1 MRFFNDQQYGRSGAV
16 KNGMILLIT
25 ALSDSQKCA
34 SALQEATDEATVI
47 AATLADAVRQLQEQ
61 EFSAVVIDQLLLDS
75 EPEEAEVVF
84 KHLGHAVPVYLNFA
98 LVGMSRVTRELRS
111 ALNRR
116 NREVLV
122 ARREAEQALRHELN
136 EKVTALMLSC
146 EMALQ
151 VPGLPELAEVKMQ
164 AVDTLAR
171 EMREKLG
178 VQT

>member
-1 MRFFNDQQYGRSGAV
+1 
-16 KNGMILLIT
+16 MILLIT
-25 ALSDSQKCA
+25 ALADAPRCA

-61 EFSAVVIDQLLLDS
+61 EFSAVVMDQLLLDS

-84 KHLGHAVPVYLNFA
+84 KHLGQAVPVYLNFA

-151 VPGLPELAEVKMQ
+151 VPGLPELAATKMQ
-164 AVDTLAR
+164 AVDALAR

-178 VQT
+178 VQA

>member
-1 MRFFNDQQYGRSGAV
+1 
-16 KNGMILLIT
+16 MILLIT
-25 ALSDSQKCA
+25 ALADAKRCA
-34 SALQEATDEATVI
+34 GTLQEATDEATLV
-47 AATLADAVRQLQEQ
+47 APTLSDAVRHLQEQ
-61 EFSAVVIDQLLLDS
+61 EFSAVVFDQLLLDS

-84 KHLGHAVPVYLNFA
+84 KHLGQAVPVYLNFA

-151 VPGLPELAEVKMQ
+151 VPGLPQLAATKMQ
-164 AVDTLAR
+164 TVDALAR
-171 EMREKLG
+171 EMRDKLG
-178 VQT
+178 VQA

>member
-1 MRFFNDQQYGRSGAV
+1 
-16 KNGMILLIT
+16 MILLIT
-25 ALSDSQKCA
+25 ALANAQRCA
-34 SALQEATDEATVI
+34 CALQEATDEATLI
-47 AATLADAVRQLQEQ
+47 APTLADAVRQLQQQ
-61 EFSAVVIDQLLLDS
+61 EFSAVVMDQLLLDS

-84 KHLGHAVPVYLNFA
+84 KHLGQAVPVYLNFA

-151 VPGLPELAEVKMQ
+151 VPGLPELAEAKMQ
-164 AVDTLAR
+164 AVDAIAK

-178 VQT
+178 VQA

>member
-1 MRFFNDQQYGRSGAV
+1 
-16 KNGMILLIT
+16 MILLIT
-25 ALSDSQKCA
+25 ALSDAHKCA

-61 EFSAVVIDQLLLDS
+61 EFSAVVMDQLLLDS
-75 EPEEAEVVF
+75 EPEQAEVVF
-84 KHLGHAVPVYLNFA
+84 KHLGQAVPVYLNFA
-98 LVGMSRVTRELRS
+98 LVGMSRVVRELRS

-151 VPGLPELAEVKMQ
+151 VPGLPEPAEAKMQ
-164 AVDTLAR
+164 AVDALAR

>member
-1 MRFFNDQQYGRSGAV
+1 
-16 KNGMILLIT
+16 MILLIT
-25 ALSDSQKCA
+25 ALSDASKCA
-34 SALQEATDEATVI
+34 SALQLATDEATLL
-47 AATLADAVRQLQEQ
+47 APTLADAVRQLQSQ
-61 EFSAVVIDQLLLDS
+61 EFSAVILDQLLLDS

-84 KHLGHAVPVYLNFA
+84 KHLGQAVPVYLNFA
-98 LVGMSRVTRELRS
+98 LVGINRVQRELRS

-116 NREVLV
+116 NREVLT

-151 VPGLPELAEVKMQ
+151 VPGLPEMAEAKMHD
-164 AVDTLAR
+164 VDTLAR

-178 VQT
+178 AQA

>member
-1 MRFFNDQQYGRSGAV
+1 
-16 KNGMILLIT
+16 MILLIT
-25 ALSDSQKCA
+25 ALADSSRCA
-34 SALQEATDEATVI
+34 GALQEATDEATLV
-47 AATLADAVRQLQEQ
+47 AATLSDAVRQLQEQ
-61 EFSAVVIDQLLLDS
+61 EFSAVVMDQLLLDS

-84 KHLGHAVPVYLNFA
+84 KHLGQAVPVYLNFA

-151 VPGLPELAEVKMQ
+151 VPGLPESAEAKMQ

-178 VQT
+178 LQT

>member
-1 MRFFNDQQYGRSGAV
+1 
-16 KNGMILLIT
+16 MILLIT
-25 ALSDSQKCA
+25 ALADARKCA
-34 SALQEATDEATVI
+34 GALQEATDESTLI
-47 AATLADAVRQLQEQ
+47 APTLADAVCQLQEQ
-61 EFSAVVIDQLLLDS
+61 QFSAVVMDQLLLDS

-84 KHLGHAVPVYLNFA
+84 KHLGQAVPVYLNFA

-151 VPGLPELAEVKMQ
+151 VPGLPEVAAAKMQ
-164 AVDTLAR
+164 SVDAIAK
-171 EMREKLG
+171 EMRDKLG
-178 VQT
+178 VQA

>member
-1 MRFFNDQQYGRSGAV
+1 
-16 KNGMILLIT
+16 MILLIT
-25 ALSDSQKCA
+25 ALADAQRCA
-34 SALQEATDEATVI
+34 CALQEATDESTLVAP
-47 AATLADAVRQLQEQ
+47 TLADAVRQLQEQ
-61 EFSAVVIDQLLLDS
+61 EFSAVVMDQLLLDS

-84 KHLGHAVPVYLNFA
+84 KHLGQAVPVYLNFA

-151 VPGLPELAEVKMQ
+151 VPGLPELAAAKMQ
-164 AVDTLAR
+164 AVDALAR
-171 EMREKLG
+171 EMRDKLG
-178 VQT
+178 VQA

>member
-1 MRFFNDQQYGRSGAV
+1 
-16 KNGMILLIT
+16 MILLIT
-25 ALSDSQKCA
+25 ALADSSRCGG
-34 SALQEATDEATVI
+34 ALQEATDEATLV
-47 AATLADAVRQLQEQ
+47 AATLSDAVRQLQEQ
-61 EFSAVVIDQLLLDS
+61 EFSAVVMDQLLLDS
-75 EPEEAEVVF
+75 EPDEAEVVF
-84 KHLGHAVPVYLNFA
+84 KHLGQAVPVYLNFA

-151 VPGLPELAEVKMQ
+151 VPGLPELAEAKMQ
-164 AVDTLAR
+164 AVDSLVR

-178 VQT
+178 LQT

>member
-1 MRFFNDQQYGRSGAV
+1 
-16 KNGMILLIT
+16 MILLIT
-25 ALSDSQKCA
+25 ALEDAPKCA
-34 SALQEATDEATVI
+34 SALQEATDESTLI
-47 AATLADAVRQLQEQ
+47 ASTLADAVRQLQEQ
-61 EFSAVVIDQLLLDS
+61 EFSAVVMDQLLLDS

-84 KHLGHAVPVYLNFA
+84 KHLGQAVPVYLNFA

-151 VPGLPELAEVKMQ
+151 VPGLPEVAATKMQ
-164 AVDTLAR
+164 TVDAIAK
-171 EMREKLG
+171 EMRDKLG
-178 VQT
+178 VQA

>member
-1 MRFFNDQQYGRSGAV
+1 
-16 KNGMILLIT
+16 MILLIT
-25 ALSDSQKCA
+25 ALSDAQKCA
-34 SALQEATDEATVI
+34 HALQEATDEATLI

-75 EPEEAEVVF
+75 DPEEAEVVF
-84 KHLGHAVPVYLNFA
+84 KHLGQAVPVYLNFA

-151 VPGLPELAEVKMQ
+151 VPGLPELAEAKMQ
-164 AVDTLAR
+164 AVDALAR

>member
-1 MRFFNDQQYGRSGAV
+1 
-16 KNGMILLIT
+16 MILLIT
-25 ALSDSQKCA
+25 ALADAPKCA
-34 SALQEATDEATVI
+34 SALQEATDESTLI
-47 AATLADAVRQLQEQ
+47 ASTLADAVRQLQEQ
-61 EFSAVVIDQLLLDS
+61 EFSAVVMDQLLLDS

-84 KHLGHAVPVYLNFA
+84 KHLGQAVPVYLNFA

-151 VPGLPELAEVKMQ
+151 VPGLPEVAATKMQ
-164 AVDTLAR
+164 TVDAIAK
-171 EMREKLG
+171 EMRDKLG
-178 VQT
+178 VQA

>member
-1 MRFFNDQQYGRSGAV
+1 
-16 KNGMILLIT
+16 MILLIT
-25 ALSDSQKCA
+25 ALSNAQKCA
-34 SALQEATDEATVI
+34 STLQEATDEATLI
-47 AATLADAVRQLQEQ
+47 AATLADAVRHLQEQ

-75 EPEEAEVVF
+75 EPEQAEVVF
-84 KHLGHAVPVYLNFA
+84 KHLGQAVPVYLNFA

-151 VPGLPELAEVKMQ
+151 VPGLPELAEAKMQ
-164 AVDTLAR
+164 AVDALAR

-178 VQT
+178 VQA

>member
-1 MRFFNDQQYGRSGAV
+1 
-16 KNGMILLIT
+16 MILLIT
-25 ALSDSQKCA
+25 ALADAPKCA
-34 SALQEATDEATVI
+34 SALQEATDESTLI
-47 AATLADAVRQLQEQ
+47 ASTLADAVRQLREQ
-61 EFSAVVIDQLLLDS
+61 EFSAVVMDQLLLDS

-84 KHLGHAVPVYLNFA
+84 KHLGQAVPVYLNFA

-151 VPGLPELAEVKMQ
+151 VPGLPEVAATKMQ
-164 AVDTLAR
+164 TVDAIAK
-171 EMREKLG
+171 EMRDKLG
-178 VQT
+178 VQP